1 MARKTIVEL
10 TDDLDGKKAAETV
23 SFALD
28 GRPMEIDLTSANAAK
43 LRKALEPYIEAGR
56 RVRGGGARVATVTA
70 ASPART
76 SEETQ
81 AIREWARASG
91 YQVSDRGRISA
102 EVIAAYN
109 SAPDA

>member
-23 SFALD
+23 SFSLD
-28 GRPMEIDLTSANAAK
+28 GRPMEIDLSSANAAK

-56 RVRGGGARVATVTA
+56 RVRGGTRASA
-70 ASPART
+70 AAPAGRT
-76 SEETQ
+76 SEETH

-91 YQVSDRGRISA
+91 YHVSSRGRISA
-102 EVIAAYN
+102 EVLEAYN
-109 SAPDA
+109 NAPDA

>member
-28 GRPMEIDLTSANAAK
+28 GRPMEIDLSSANAAK

-56 RVRGGGARVATVTA
+56 RVRGGREPRWGAGSPRAGAAPRRDRRPGVGRGTA
-70 ASPART
+70 PCPGSRRT
-76 SEETQ
+76 
-81 AIREWARASG
+81 
-91 YQVSDRGRISA
+91 
-102 EVIAAYN
+102 
-109 SAPDA
+109 

>member
-28 GRPMEIDLTSANAAK
+28 GRPMEIDLSSANAAK

-56 RVRGGGARVATVTA
+56 RVRGGGRVATATA
-70 ASPART
+70 TPPART

-91 YQVSDRGRISA
+91 YRVSDRGRISA